1 MVDPTTTAD
10 KPDIPARMRPK
21 DAAALILIDRS
32 LDVPR
37 ILMGRRSSAHV
48 FLPDVYVFPGGRRDP
63 RDHALPF
70 SGDLH
75 PLVREKLQSGVTRPL
90 GDAGARALAL
100 AAIRELHEETGLRL
114 GIDAGKGT
122 SPAPDLSCLRYVA
135 RAITPTGHVRR
146 YDTRFFCA
154 FTDDAGIDIRA
165 TRDSQ
170 ELLDLQWLDNKGV
183 SSLNMPAITRTVLE
197 DVTKLMIGDP
207 SLPFGSP
214 VPVYF
219 SRRGRFIREFV

>member
-1 MVDPTTTAD
+1 MSEPVTTENLVSNTY
-10 KPDIPARMRPK
+10 IRPQ
-21 DAAALILIDRS
+21 DAAALMLIDRS

-37 ILMGRRSSAHV
+37 ILMGRRSSAHI
-48 FLPDVYVFPGGRRDP
+48 FMPDVYVFPGGKRDP

-75 PLVREKLQSGVTRPL
+75 PLVREKLQIGVSRPL
-90 GDAGARALAL
+90 GTAGARALAL
-100 AAIRELHEETGLRL
+100 AALRELHEETGLRPA
-114 GIDAGKGT
+114 IEVAANEPT
-122 SPAPDLSCLRYVA
+122 APDLSCLRYVA
-135 RAITPTGHVRR
+135 RAITPVGHVRR
-146 YDTRFFCA
+146 YDTRFFCT
-154 FTDDAGIDIRA
+154 FTDEAGIDITA

-170 ELLDLQWLDNKGV
+170 ELLDLRWLDIKDV
-183 SSLNMPAITRTVLE
+183 SSLNMPTITRTVLE

-214 VPVYF
+214 APFYF